1 MIKIGDITKS
11 RGDDTLTTD
20 NGRQTTD
27 RKIEEYRLFKNPAHP
42 IRIVIPSLL
51 IMVILFFNFSPA
63 AADPKTIALLPFKI
77 NSAQD
82 LSFLKAGIFDML
94 TSRLSKE
101 GRVTVL
107 GREQV
112 EGAVQ
117 AVAASG
123 VINEAA
129 ARRIGTRLNAD
140 FVLFGSLTV
149 LGENVSIDAK
159 MVDMS
164 GGRPTMTFFD
174 QSQDLGAV
182 ITKINLIA
190 ADINDEIFGQPKV
203 PATAKTTAA
212 ATAAPAAKP
221 PPPKKSSIHDHPEK
235 VLQQDGF
242 ITQDSEGPEI
252 LGVNRGP
259 ARGSQTRFWKSA
271 SFRHLINGVALGD
284 VDGDGQIE
292 IMTITPHELLI
303 YRAERGTLRKIAELK
318 QGNNKVLIGID
329 AADINENGFDEIFV
343 TSLAANRDV
352 VNSFIIEYG
361 GEQFNK
367 IIDNSRHYYRVA
379 DTPSRGKILLGQR
392 PSLGKPS
399 AGAIYE
405 LRWQNSDYVPIDP
418 INTPRQTN
426 LMGLTVG
433 DVLNNGQEITVAYK
447 DGDRIQVF
455 DSSGDTLWDD
465 RDRFG
470 GSMIYASVP
479 WEYRG
484 QVQNKWYYPLRL
496 VVWYNKVRKESE
508 VIAVQNHDL
517 TANKLQDFRYFR
529 KTHLAGFTWDG
540 VGLGP
545 SWKTRQ
551 LSGYIQDFTVGD
563 FDNDGEDELV
573 GALVM
578 EEGRIALITK
588 AKSTIIAYE
597 LTSPSE

>member
-1 MIKIGDITKS
+1 MKRFKTVKANYILIS
-11 RGDDTLTTD
+11 
-20 NGRQTTD
+20 
-27 RKIEEYRLFKNPAHP
+27 LFLA
-42 IRIVIPSLL
+42 
-51 IMVILFFNFSPA
+51 FFLSSINSS

-112 EGAVQ
+112 ERAVQ
-117 AVAASG
+117 AEAASG
-123 VINEAA
+123 IVNEAA
-129 ARRIGTRLNAD
+129 ARRIGTRLSAD

-159 MVDMS
+159 MVDVS

-190 ADINDEIFGQPKV
+190 ADINDKIFGQPKV
-203 PATAKTTAA
+203 PATAKAPAA
-212 ATAAPAAKP
+212 TTAAPAAKP
-221 PPPKKSSIHDHPEK
+221 QQPKKSSIHDHPEK
-235 VLQQDGF
+235 VLREDGF
-242 ITQDSEGPEI
+242 ITQDSQGPDSMGI
-252 LGVNRGP
+252 IRGP
-259 ARGSQTRFWKSA
+259 ARGSQARFWKSA

-303 YRAERGTLRKIAELK
+303 YRGERGTLRKIAELK

-329 AADINENGFDEIFV
+329 AADINENGVDEIFV
-343 TSLAANRDV
+343 TSLTANRDV
-352 VNSFIIEYG
+352 VNSFVVESDG
-361 GEQFNK
+361 KKFNK
-367 IIDNSRHYYRVA
+367 IIDDSHHYYRVA
-379 DTPSRGKILLGQR
+379 DTPSRGRILLGQR
-392 PSLGKPS
+392 PRIGKPS

-405 LRWQNSDYVPIDP
+405 LHWQNNDYVPIDP
-418 INTPRQTN
+418 VNTPRQTN

-433 DVLNNGQEITVAYK
+433 DVLNNGQEIAVAYQEN
-447 DGDRIQVF
+447 DHFQVIDPTGDA
-455 DSSGDTLWDD
+455 LWSNS
-465 RDRFG
+465 DRFG
-470 GSMIYASVP
+470 GSMIYASIP

-496 VVWYNKVRKESE
+496 VVWYNKERKESE

-517 TANKLQDFRYFR
+517 TASKLQEFRYFK
-529 KTHLAGFTWDG
+529 KTHLAGFTWNG

-545 SWKTRQ
+545 SWKTRE
-551 LSGYIQDFTVGD
+551 LTGYIQDFTVGD
-563 FDNDGEDELV
+563 FDNDGQDELV

-578 EEGRIALITK
+578 KEGRVALITE

>member
-1 MIKIGDITKS
+1 LKRFVTVK
-11 RGDDTLTTD
+11 T
-20 NGRQTTD
+20 N
-27 RKIEEYRLFKNPAHP
+27 Y
-42 IRIVIPSLL
+42 IVISLFL
-51 IMVILFFNFSPA
+51 AFLFGSIYSI
-63 AADPKTIALLPFKI
+63 AADPKSIALLPFKI

-94 TSRLSKE
+94 TSRLSME

-107 GREQV
+107 DREQV
-112 EGAVQ
+112 EEAVD
-117 AVAASG
+117 AEAASG

-129 ARRIGTRLNAD
+129 ARRIGNRLNAD

-159 MVDMS
+159 MVDIS
-164 GGRPTMTFFD
+164 GGKPTMTFFD

-190 ADINDEIFGQPKV
+190 VDINDKIIGQPQAPV
-203 PATAKTTAA
+203 TAKAPPA
-212 ATAAPAAKP
+212 ATTAPAAKP
-221 PPPKKSSIHDHPEK
+221 PPPKSSIHDHPEK

-329 AADINENGFDEIFV
+329 SADINENGFDEIFV

-352 VNSFIIEYG
+352 VNSFIVEYDG
-361 GEQFNK
+361 KQFNK

-392 PSLGKPS
+392 PSVGKPS

-433 DVLNNGQEITVAYK
+433 DVLNNGQEIAVAYK
-447 DGDRIQVF
+447 DGDRIQIF

-465 RDRFG
+465 RERFG

-496 VVWYNKVRKESE
+496 VVWYNKVRKENE

-517 TANKLQDFRYFR
+517 TASKLQDFRYFK

-540 VGLGP
+540 VGLGT

-551 LSGYIQDFTVGD
+551 LTGYIQDFTVGD
-563 FDNDGEDELV
+563 FDNDGDDELV

-597 LTSPSE
+597 LISPQQP